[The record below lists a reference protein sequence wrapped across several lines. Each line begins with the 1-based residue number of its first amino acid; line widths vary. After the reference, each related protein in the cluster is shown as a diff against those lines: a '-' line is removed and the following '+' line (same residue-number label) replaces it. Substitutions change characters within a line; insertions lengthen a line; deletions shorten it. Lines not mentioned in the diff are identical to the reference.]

1 MCICNINCLQRQW
14 ADLLGAAGTDILLG
28 YHSEEGWTAAIRM
41 LTRHYGY
48 EVENG
53 PIYVFVAVVPVTLDA
68 LFKYW
73 IFKGLNRQ
81 SPAAAVTLRNMDRH

>member
-1 MCICNINCLQRQW
+1 MCVT
-14 ADLLGAAGTDILLG
+14 GTDILLG

-48 EVENG
+48 DVENG